1 MVSLSYADQDAPSPH
16 RPHHQ
21 QRQPGYTQQRR
32 ISTRRNRRVVS
43 TASIEREGEASLLSS
58 ISNLTNTIIGTGMLA
73 TPGAFK
79 WTGLLL
85 GMALILFCG
94 FTASLGLY
102 LLTRCAA
109 RVGGRKNS
117 FFTIASQALPAGAWW
132 FDLAIALK
140 CYGVSISYLIICGQ
154 LMPQVIISFFR
165 AFHRDIHQIPELFL
179 DRSFWILTLMILLI
193 PLCFL
198 RRLDSLRHTSYLSL
212 LAVFYLVVI
221 VLHYSLS
228 SDAKA
233 SLPPAGEIH
242 MIAVSRHTVSIF
254 PVFVFA
260 FTCAQNMLPVYN
272 ELFQNKERRVNT
284 AIASS
289 IGTGA
294 TVYLIVGVL
303 GYLSFGSNVGD
314 NIIAMYPST
323 SLFVCFG
330 RVSIIVLTI
339 FSYPLQVHPCRA
351 SLDKVFSRP
360 KRRQQILEA
369 AADAATF
376 RPLLAAPTPQHE
388 SLEPYRDNDNEDQD
402 VIEQAHTPDAA
413 ADEEQQIKSTRSF
426 SRRSIRDGDHANGN
440 GNDHAANHDDD
451 DDEDGDGDD
460 DDEIPLGKWCL
471 MTAGILSTT
480 FLISLL
486 VDDLSIILGFV
497 GSVGSTTISFILP
510 GILYTSLF
518 KDQPTSRLRK
528 AAIALAAWGCFVLVV
543 ALSAN
548 ILKLVNAPI
557 PASLLVTKLAR

>member
-1 MVSLSYADQDAPSPH
+1 MVTLTYAQDELG
-16 RPHHQ
+16 RPL
-21 QRQPGYTQQRR
+21 P
-32 ISTRRNRRVVS
+32 STRNPSHRRSQRVVS
-43 TASIEREGEASLLSS
+43 TASTYREGSASLASS

-79 WTGLLL
+79 YTGLLL
-85 GMALILFCG
+85 GAFLICFCG
-94 FTASLGLY
+94 FTAALGLY

-117 FFTIASQALPAGAWW
+117 FFTIASQALPAGAWY

-165 AFHRDIHQIPELFL
+165 AFHRDPDQIPTLFL
-179 DRSFWILTLMILLI
+179 DRSFWILALIFFLI

-212 LAVFYLVVI
+212 LAVFYLVII
-221 VLHYSLS
+221 VLHYSFS

-233 SLPPAGEIH
+233 SLPPKGEVELIN
-242 MIAVSRHTVSIF
+242 VSYHTISIF

-272 ELFQNKERRVNT
+272 ELFQNVQGRVNT
-284 AIASS
+284 AIGSS
-289 IGTGA
+289 IGTGGV
-294 TVYLIVGVL
+294 VYLIVGVL
-303 GYLSFGSNVGD
+303 GYLSFGNNVGD

-330 RVSIIVLTI
+330 RVSIIILTI

-351 SLDKVFSRP
+351 SLDKVLS
-360 KRRQQILEA
+360 KASRRQQILDDA
-369 AADAATF
+369 AASAILIRHDELCDDQDDQDNHDTI
-376 RPLLAAPTPQHE
+376 
-388 SLEPYRDNDNEDQD
+388 EPYRDEEDALSQSRTSPQYSQQQQPLQSQD
-402 VIEQAHTPDAA
+402 
-413 ADEEQQIKSTRSF
+413 S
-426 SRRSIRDGDHANGN
+426 
-440 GNDHAANHDDD
+440 
-451 DDEDGDGDD
+451 DED
-460 DDEIPLGKWCL
+460 IPLAKWCL

-480 FLISLL
+480 FIISLV

-510 GILYTSLF
+510 GVLYASLF
-518 KDQPTSRLRK
+518 ADEPNSRLRK
-528 AAIALAAWGCFVLVV
+528 AAIALTAWGCLVLVV

-548 ILKLVNAPI
+548 ILKLVHAQVPNSI
-557 PASLLVTKLAR
+557 LITKVAGNS

>member
-1 MVSLSYADQDAPSPH
+1 MVTLSYAQDDMTP
-16 RPHHQ
+16 
-21 QRQPGYTQQRR
+21 RR
-32 ISTRRNRRVVS
+32 ARRNVSRRNARVVS

-79 WTGLLL
+79 WTGLIVGIL
-85 GMALILFCG
+85 LILFCG
-94 FTASLGLY
+94 FTAALGLY

-117 FFTIASQALPAGAWW
+117 FFTIASQALPNGAYW

-154 LMPQVIISFFR
+154 LMPQVVISFFR
-165 AFHRDIHQIPELFL
+165 AFHRDIHQIPVLFL
-179 DRSFWILTLMILLI
+179 DRSFWILALMILLI

-198 RRLDSLRHTSYLSL
+198 RRLDSLRYTSYLSL

-242 MIAVSRHTVSIF
+242 LIDVSRHTISIF

-272 ELFQNKERRVNT
+272 ELFQNYERRVNT
-284 AIASS
+284 AIGSS
-289 IGTGA
+289 IGTGGV
-294 TVYLIVGVL
+294 VYLIVGVL

-351 SLDKVFSRP
+351 SLDKVFSKP
-360 KRRQQILEA
+360 SHRQHLLDVA
-369 AADAATF
+369 ASDS
-376 RPLLAAPTPQHE
+376 LLPSSNEHE
-388 SLEPYRDNDNEDQD
+388 SDLLEPYRD
-402 VIEQAHTPDAA
+402 
-413 ADEEQQIKSTRSF
+413 
-426 SRRSIRDGDHANGN
+426 
-440 GNDHAANHDDD
+440 DDD
-451 DDEDGDGDD
+451 TPATPTSASLRQTASAPIALDGADP
-460 DDEIPLGKWCL
+460 DEIPLGKWCL

-480 FLISLL
+480 FVVSLL

-510 GILYTSLF
+510 GILYASLF
-518 KDQPTSRLRK
+518 ADQPRSRMRK
-528 AAIALAAWGCFVLVV
+528 AAIALASWGGFVLVV

-548 ILKLVNAPI
+548 IYKLINAPV
-557 PASLLVTKLAR
+557 PSSLLVTKLSRRS

>member
-1 MVSLSYADQDAPSPH
+1 MVTLTYAQDEARRPPHPSHLRNPNT
-16 RPHHQ
+16 RNAS
-21 QRQPGYTQQRR
+21 RR
-32 ISTRRNRRVVS
+32 SQRVVS
-43 TASIEREGEASLLSS
+43 TASIERQGSASLVSS

-79 WTGLLL
+79 YTGLLL
-85 GMALILFCG
+85 GMFLIFFCG
-94 FTASLGLY
+94 FTAALGLY

-117 FFTIASQALPAGAWW
+117 FFTIASQALPAGAWY

-154 LMPQVIISFFR
+154 LMPQVIVSFFR
-165 AFHRDIHQIPELFL
+165 AFHRDVHEIPTLFL
-179 DRSFWILTLMILLI
+179 DRSFWILALITLLI

-221 VLHYSLS
+221 VLHYSFS
-228 SDAKA
+228 SEAKA
-233 SLPPAGEIH
+233 SLPPKGDVE
-242 MIAVSRHTVSIF
+242 MIAISYHTVSIF

-272 ELFQNKERRVNT
+272 ELFHNVEGRVNT
-284 AIASS
+284 AIGSS
-289 IGTGA
+289 IGTGGV
-294 TVYLIVGVL
+294 VYLIVGVL

-323 SLFVCFG
+323 SFFVCFG
-330 RVSIIVLTI
+330 RVSIIILTI

-351 SLDKVFSRP
+351 SLDKVFS
-360 KRRQQILEA
+360 KASRRQQILDDA
-369 AADAATF
+369 AASAS
-376 RPLLAAPTPQHE
+376 LLASE
-388 SLEPYRDNDNEDQD
+388 EEEEGEEEDEIEPYRD
-402 VIEQAHTPDAA
+402 
-413 ADEEQQIKSTRSF
+413 
-426 SRRSIRDGDHANGN
+426 
-440 GNDHAANHDDD
+440 
-451 DDEDGDGDD
+451 DEDAPPQPRQPTHQQQQQQQEQDLDE
-460 DDEIPLGKWCL
+460 EIPLGKWCL

-480 FLISLL
+480 FIISLL

-510 GILYTSLF
+510 GVLYASLF
-518 KDQPTSRLRK
+518 ADQPNSRLRK
-528 AAIALAAWGCFVLVV
+528 AAIALASWGCLVLVV

-548 ILKLVNAPI
+548 ILKLVNAQVPN
-557 PASLLVTKLAR
+557 SLIVTKVTNKL

>member
-1 MVSLSYADQDAPSPH
+1 MVHLTFADDGARHPPPSSH
-16 RPHHQ
+16 LRQHSSD
-21 QRQPGYTQQRR
+21 QRQRR
-32 ISTRRNRRVVS
+32 SRIVS
-43 TASIEREGEASLLSS
+43 TASIPPEGRASLISS

-79 WTGLLL
+79 YTGLLL
-85 GMALILFCG
+85 GAFLILFCG
-94 FTASLGLY
+94 LSAALGLY

-117 FFTIASQALPAGAWW
+117 FFTIASQALPAGAWY

-165 AFHRDIHQIPELFL
+165 AFHRDIHQIPTLFL
-179 DRSFWILTLMILLI
+179 DRSFWILALIILLI

-212 LAVFYLVVI
+212 LAVFYLVII
-221 VLHYSLS
+221 VLHYSFS
-228 SDAKA
+228 SDARA
-233 SLPPAGEIH
+233 SLPPKGDVE
-242 MIAVSRHTVSIF
+242 MINVSWHTISIF

-272 ELFQNKERRVNT
+272 ELFHNVEGRVNT
-284 AIASS
+284 AIGSS
-289 IGTGA
+289 IGTGGV
-294 TVYLIVGVL
+294 VYLIVGVL
-303 GYLSFGSNVGD
+303 GYLSFGGNVGD

-330 RVSIIVLTI
+330 RVSIIILTI

-351 SLDKVFSRP
+351 SLDKVFS
-360 KRRQQILEA
+360 KASTRQQMLDDA
-369 AADAATF
+369 AASAIS
-376 RPLLAAPTPQHE
+376 TPSE
-388 SLEPYRDNDNEDQD
+388 VVEPYRDNE
-402 VIEQAHTPDAA
+402 
-413 ADEEQQIKSTRSF
+413 DEEEDEREPL
-426 SRRSIRDGDHANGN
+426 ANG
-440 GNDHAANHDDD
+440 HAPPEPDQ
-451 DDEDGDGDD
+451 
-460 DDEIPLGKWCL
+460 EIPLAKWCL

-480 FLISLL
+480 FVISLL

-510 GILYTSLF
+510 GVLYASLF
-518 KDQPTSRLRK
+518 RDEPQSRLRK
-528 AAIALAAWGCFVLVV
+528 AAIALAAWGCVVLVV

-548 ILKLVNAPI
+548 ILKLIHAQVPN
-557 PASLLVTKLAR
+557 SLIVTKVTGRDLLW

>member
-1 MVSLSYADQDAPSPH
+1 MVTLTYAQDEARHPPLPSH
-16 RPHHQ
+16 LRH
-21 QRQPGYTQQRR
+21 TASTQRR
-32 ISTRRNRRVVS
+32 RSARIVS
-43 TASIEREGEASLLSS
+43 TASIAREGNASLVSS

-79 WTGLLL
+79 YTGLLL
-85 GMALILFCG
+85 GPALILFCG
-94 FTASLGLY
+94 FTAALGLY

-117 FFTIASQALPAGAWW
+117 FFTIASQALPAGAWY

-165 AFHRDIHQIPELFL
+165 AFHRDIHQIPTIFL
-179 DRSFWILTLMILLI
+179 DRSFWILALIILLI

-212 LAVFYLVVI
+212 LAVFYLVII
-221 VLHYSLS
+221 VLHYSFS

-233 SLPPAGEIH
+233 SLPPKGDVELVN
-242 MIAVSRHTVSIF
+242 VSWHTISIF

-272 ELFQNKERRVNT
+272 ELFHNSETRVNT

-289 IGTGA
+289 IGTGG

-303 GYLSFGSNVGD
+303 GYLSFGGNVGD

-351 SLDKVFSRP
+351 SLDKVFS
-360 KRRQQILEA
+360 KASRRQQIL
-369 AADAATF
+369 D
-376 RPLLAAPTPQHE
+376 
-388 SLEPYRDNDNEDQD
+388 
-402 VIEQAHTPDAA
+402 DAA
-413 ADEEQQIKSTRSF
+413 ASAITIPEEDEQQENGDSIRPYHDDEE
-426 SRRSIRDGDHANGN
+426 
-440 GNDHAANHDDD
+440 D
-451 DDEDGDGDD
+451 DDEEDAPLAPHAQQQPAQESDE
-460 DDEIPLGKWCL
+460 EIPLGKWCL

-480 FLISLL
+480 FIISLL

-510 GILYTSLF
+510 GVLYASLF
-518 KDQPTSRLRK
+518 RDQPDSRLRK
-528 AAIALAAWGCFVLVV
+528 AAIALAAWGCIVLVV

-548 ILKLVNAPI
+548 ILKLIHAQVPN
-557 PASLLVTKLAR
+557 SLLVTSITR

>member
-1 MVSLSYADQDAPSPH
+1 MVVVKYAQDEARHPPLPSRLRHSLSK
-16 RPHHQ
+16 
-21 QRQPGYTQQRR
+21 QRQRSAR
-32 ISTRRNRRVVS
+32 IVS
-43 TASIEREGEASLLSS
+43 TASIAPEGKATLVSS

-79 WTGLLL
+79 YTGLVLGPLL
-85 GMALILFCG
+85 IVFCG
-94 FTASLGLY
+94 FTAALGLY

-117 FFTIASQALPAGAWW
+117 FFTIASQALPAGAWY

-154 LMPQVIISFFR
+154 LMPQVIMSFFR
-165 AFHRDIHQIPELFL
+165 AFNRDVHQIPQLFL
-179 DRSFWILTLMILLI
+179 DRSFWILALIILLI

-212 LAVFYLVVI
+212 LAVLYLVII
-221 VLHYSLS
+221 VLHYSFS

-233 SLPPAGEIH
+233 TLPPKGE
-242 MIAVSRHTVSIF
+242 VELVNLSWHTISIF

-272 ELFQNKERRVNT
+272 ELFNNHERRVNS
-284 AIASS
+284 AIVSS

-303 GYLSFGSNVGD
+303 GYLSFGGNVGD

-330 RVSIIVLTI
+330 RVSIIILTI

-351 SLDKVFSRP
+351 SLDKVFSRAS
-360 KRRQQILEA
+360 RRQQIL
-369 AADAATF
+369 D
-376 RPLLAAPTPQHE
+376 
-388 SLEPYRDNDNEDQD
+388 
-402 VIEQAHTPDAA
+402 DAA
-413 ADEEQQIKSTRSF
+413 AASAMDGANEEADAIEPY
-426 SRRSIRDGDHANGN
+426 H
-440 GNDHAANHDDD
+440 D
-451 DDEDGDGDD
+451 DDEDAIDDEEAPLRPSSSQTTHQAAQASDD
-460 DDEIPLGKWCL
+460 DIPLAKWCF
-471 MTAGILSTT
+471 MTAAILSTT
-480 FLISLL
+480 FVISLL

-510 GILYTSLF
+510 GVLYASLF
-518 KDQPTSRLRK
+518 RDQPNSRLRK
-528 AAIALAAWGCFVLVV
+528 AAVALAAWGVIVLVV

-548 ILKLVNAPI
+548 ILKLVHAQVPS
-557 PASLLVTKLAR
+557 SLLVTTVAKGRP

>member
-1 MVSLSYADQDAPSPH
+1 MVTLTYAQDEARHPPLPSH
-16 RPHHQ
+16 LRH
-21 QRQPGYTQQRR
+21 TASTQRR
-32 ISTRRNRRVVS
+32 RSARIVS
-43 TASIEREGEASLLSS
+43 TASIAREGNASLVSS

-79 WTGLLL
+79 YTGLLL
-85 GMALILFCG
+85 GPALILFCG
-94 FTASLGLY
+94 FTAALGLY

-117 FFTIASQALPAGAWW
+117 FFTIASQALPAGAWY

-165 AFHRDIHQIPELFL
+165 AFHRDIHQIPTIFL
-179 DRSFWILTLMILLI
+179 DRSFWILALIILLI

-212 LAVFYLVVI
+212 LAVFYLVII
-221 VLHYSLS
+221 VLHYSFS

-233 SLPPAGEIH
+233 SLPPQGDVELVN
-242 MIAVSRHTVSIF
+242 VSWHTISIF

-272 ELFQNKERRVNT
+272 ELFHNSETRVNT

-289 IGTGA
+289 IGTGG

-303 GYLSFGSNVGD
+303 GYLSFGGNVGD

-351 SLDKVFSRP
+351 SLDKVFS
-360 KRRQQILEA
+360 KASRRQQIL
-369 AADAATF
+369 D
-376 RPLLAAPTPQHE
+376 
-388 SLEPYRDNDNEDQD
+388 
-402 VIEQAHTPDAA
+402 DAA
-413 ADEEQQIKSTRSF
+413 ASAIAIPEEDEHQENGD
-426 SRRSIRDGDHANGN
+426 SIRPY
-440 GNDHAANHDDD
+440 HDNEED
-451 DDEDGDGDD
+451 DDEEDAPLAPHAQQQPAQESDE
-460 DDEIPLGKWCL
+460 EIPLGKWCL

-480 FLISLL
+480 FIISLL
-486 VDDLSIILGFV
+486 VDDLSIVLGFV

-510 GILYTSLF
+510 GVLYASLF
-518 KDQPTSRLRK
+518 RDQPDSRLRK
-528 AAIALAAWGCFVLVV
+528 AAIALAAWGCIVLVV

-548 ILKLVNAPI
+548 ILKLIHAQVPN
-557 PASLLVTKLAR
+557 SLLVTSITRKA

>member
-1 MVSLSYADQDAPSPH
+1 MVVLKYAQDEARRPPPPSH
-16 RPHHQ
+16 L
-21 QRQPGYTQQRR
+21 RQATQNGR
-32 ISTRRNRRVVS
+32 TRSARVVS
-43 TASIEREGEASLLSS
+43 TASIAPEGKATLVSS
-58 ISNLTNTIIGTGMLA
+58 VSNLTNTIIGTGMLA

-79 WTGLLL
+79 YTGLLL
-85 GMALILFCG
+85 GPLLILFCG
-94 FTASLGLY
+94 FTAALGLY

-117 FFTIASQALPAGAWW
+117 FFTIASQALPAGAWY

-165 AFHRDIHQIPELFL
+165 AFHRDVHQIPELFL
-179 DRSFWILTLMILLI
+179 DRSFWILALIILLI

-212 LAVFYLVVI
+212 LAVFYLVII
-221 VLHYSLS
+221 VLHYSFS

-233 SLPPAGEIH
+233 SLPPKGDVELVN
-242 MIAVSRHTVSIF
+242 VSWHTISIF

-272 ELFQNKERRVNT
+272 ELFYNSEARVNT

-289 IGTGA
+289 IGTGGV
-294 TVYLIVGVL
+294 VYLIVGVL
-303 GYLSFGSNVGD
+303 GYLSFGGNVGD

-351 SLDKVFSRP
+351 SLDKVFS
-360 KRRQQILEA
+360 KASRRQQIL
-369 AADAATF
+369 D
-376 RPLLAAPTPQHE
+376 
-388 SLEPYRDNDNEDQD
+388 
-402 VIEQAHTPDAA
+402 DAA
-413 ADEEQQIKSTRSF
+413 ASAIATPQENGAIQPYHDDEE
-426 SRRSIRDGDHANGN
+426 
-440 GNDHAANHDDD
+440 
-451 DDEDGDGDD
+451 DEEEEEDTPLQSSLHPQPMQPSDE
-460 DDEIPLGKWCL
+460 EIPLGKWCL

-480 FLISLL
+480 FVISLL

-510 GILYTSLF
+510 GVLYASLF
-518 KDQPTSRLRK
+518 RDQPQSRLRK
-528 AAIALAAWGCFVLVV
+528 AAIALAAWGCLVLVV

-548 ILKLVNAPI
+548 ILKLIHVQVPS
-557 PASLLVTKLAR
+557 SLLVTSVASKG

>member
-1 MVSLSYADQDAPSPH
+1 MVTLTYAQDEARHPPHPRNPS
-16 RPHHQ
+16 RRRS
-21 QRQPGYTQQRR
+21 QR
-32 ISTRRNRRVVS
+32 IVS
-43 TASIEREGEASLLSS
+43 TASTYREGSASLISS

-79 WTGLLL
+79 YTGLLL
-85 GMALILFCG
+85 GAFLIFFCG
-94 FTASLGLY
+94 FTAALGLY

-117 FFTIASQALPAGAWW
+117 FFTIASQALPAGAWY

-165 AFHRDIHQIPELFL
+165 AFHRDIHEIPTLFL
-179 DRSFWILTLMILLI
+179 DRSFWILALIILLI

-212 LAVFYLVVI
+212 LAVFYLVII
-221 VLHYSLS
+221 VLHYSFS

-233 SLPPAGEIH
+233 SLPPKGDVEL
-242 MIAVSRHTVSIF
+242 IAVSYHTVSIF

-272 ELFQNKERRVNT
+272 ELFNNVEGRVNT
-284 AIASS
+284 AIGSS
-289 IGTGA
+289 IGTGGI
-294 TVYLIVGVL
+294 VYLIVGVL
-303 GYLSFGSNVGD
+303 GYISFGNNVGD

-330 RVSIIVLTI
+330 RVSIIILTI

-351 SLDKVFSRP
+351 SLDKVFS
-360 KRRQQILEA
+360 KASRRQQILDDA
-369 AADAATF
+369 AASAILIPEDREEDEDDAM
-376 RPLLAAPTPQHE
+376 
-388 SLEPYRDNDNEDQD
+388 EPYRD
-402 VIEQAHTPDAA
+402 
-413 ADEEQQIKSTRSF
+413 
-426 SRRSIRDGDHANGN
+426 
-440 GNDHAANHDDD
+440 
-451 DDEDGDGDD
+451 DEDAPLNPHSRAQQQQQPVAQESDE
-460 DDEIPLGKWCL
+460 EIPLGKWCL

-480 FLISLL
+480 FIISLL

-510 GILYTSLF
+510 GILYASLF
-518 KDQPTSRLRK
+518 RDEPTSRLRK

-548 ILKLVNAPI
+548 ILKLVHAQVPS
-557 PASLLVTKLAR
+557 SLLVTKVINRA

>member
-1 MVSLSYADQDAPSPH
+1 MVTLTYAQDEARHPPTPSH
-16 RPHHQ
+16 LRNASRRRS
-21 QRQPGYTQQRR
+21 QR
-32 ISTRRNRRVVS
+32 IVS
-43 TASIEREGEASLLSS
+43 TASTYREGSASLVSS

-79 WTGLLL
+79 YTGLLL
-85 GMALILFCG
+85 GPFLICFCG
-94 FTASLGLY
+94 FTAALGLY

-117 FFTIASQALPAGAWW
+117 FFTIASQALPAGAWY

-165 AFHRDIHQIPELFL
+165 AFHRDIHQIPTLFL
-179 DRSFWILTLMILLI
+179 DRSFWILALIILLI

-212 LAVFYLVVI
+212 LAVFYLVII
-221 VLHYSLS
+221 VLHYSFS
-228 SDAKA
+228 SDARA
-233 SLPPAGEIH
+233 SLPPKGDVEL
-242 MIAVSRHTVSIF
+242 IAVSYHTVSIF

-272 ELFQNKERRVNT
+272 ELFHNVEGRVNT
-284 AIASS
+284 AIGSS
-289 IGTGA
+289 IGTGGI
-294 TVYLIVGVL
+294 VYLIVGVL

-330 RVSIIVLTI
+330 RVSIIILTI

-351 SLDKVFSRP
+351 SLDKVFS
-360 KRRQQILEA
+360 KASRRQQILDQA
-369 AADAATF
+369 AASAILIPED
-376 RPLLAAPTPQHE
+376 REEDQDE
-388 SLEPYRDNDNEDQD
+388 GDDIEPYRD
-402 VIEQAHTPDAA
+402 
-413 ADEEQQIKSTRSF
+413 
-426 SRRSIRDGDHANGN
+426 
-440 GNDHAANHDDD
+440 
-451 DDEDGDGDD
+451 DEDATLRPNPHSHLPPQPESDE
-460 DDEIPLGKWCL
+460 EIPLGKWCL
-471 MTAGILSTT
+471 MTAAILSTT
-480 FLISLL
+480 FIISLL

-510 GILYTSLF
+510 GVLYASLF
-518 KDQPTSRLRK
+518 RDEPNSRLRK
-528 AAIALAAWGCFVLVV
+528 AAVALAAWGCLVLVV

-548 ILKLVNAPI
+548 ILKSIHAQVPN
-557 PASLLVTKLAR
+557 SLIVTKVISKP

>member
-1 MVSLSYADQDAPSPH
+1 MVTLSYAQEEAPP
-16 RPHHQ
+16 
-21 QRQPGYTQQRR
+21 RQPRR
-32 ISTRRNRRVVS
+32 LVSRRNARVLS

-79 WTGLLL
+79 WTGLLV
-85 GMALILFCG
+85 GVFLIFFCG
-94 FTASLGLY
+94 FTAALGLY

-117 FFTIASQALPAGAWW
+117 FFTIASQALPSGAYW

-154 LMPQVIISFFR
+154 LMPQVVISFFR
-165 AFHRDIHQIPELFL
+165 AFHRDIHQIPVLFL
-179 DRSFWILTLMILLI
+179 DRSFWILAFIILLI

-198 RRLDSLRHTSYLSL
+198 RRLDSLRYTSYLSL

-233 SLPPAGEIH
+233 SLPPAGEVH
-242 MIAVSRHTVSIF
+242 MINVSRHTVSIF

-272 ELFQNKERRVNT
+272 ELFQNHEARVNT
-284 AIASS
+284 AIGSS
-289 IGTGA
+289 IGTGGV
-294 TVYLIVGVL
+294 VYLIVGIL

-330 RVSIIVLTI
+330 RVSIIILTI

-360 KRRQQILEA
+360 SHRQHLLDA
-369 AADAATF
+369 AASDT
-376 RPLLAAPTPQHE
+376 LLPQQDGN
-388 SLEPYRDNDNEDQD
+388 SRDSIEPYRDDESS
-402 VIEQAHTPDAA
+402 VAAPSSRHTALPAALDGADPD
-413 ADEEQQIKSTRSF
+413 D
-426 SRRSIRDGDHANGN
+426 
-440 GNDHAANHDDD
+440 
-451 DDEDGDGDD
+451 
-460 DDEIPLGKWCL
+460 IPLGKWCL

-480 FLISLL
+480 FVISLL

-510 GILYTSLF
+510 GILYASLF
-518 KDQPTSRLRK
+518 ADQPRSRLRK
-528 AAIALAAWGCFVLVV
+528 AAIALASWGGFVLVV

-548 ILKLVNAPI
+548 IYKLINAPV
-557 PASLLVTKLAR
+557 PQSLLVTKLSRRFS

>member
-1 MVSLSYADQDAPSPH
+1 MVALT
-16 RPHHQ
+16 
-21 QRQPGYTQQRR
+21 YTQDEPRRPPPPSHLRNVSFNQRR
-32 ISTRRNRRVVS
+32 RSARVVS
-43 TASIEREGEASLLSS
+43 TASILPEGKASLVSS
-58 ISNLTNTIIGTGMLA
+58 VSNLTNTIIGTGMLA

-79 WTGLLL
+79 YTGLLL
-85 GMALILFCG
+85 GAFLIFFCG
-94 FTASLGLY
+94 FTAALGLY

-117 FFTIASQALPAGAWW
+117 FFTIASQALPAGAWY

-165 AFHRDIHQIPELFL
+165 AFHRDIHQIPEIFL
-179 DRSFWILTLMILLI
+179 DRSFWILALIILLI

-212 LAVFYLVVI
+212 LAVFYLVII
-221 VLHYSLS
+221 VLHYSFS

-233 SLPPAGEIH
+233 SLPPKGDVDMVNI
-242 MIAVSRHTVSIF
+242 SWHTISIF

-272 ELFQNKERRVNT
+272 ELFQNTHGRVST
-284 AIASS
+284 AIGSS
-289 IGTGA
+289 IGTGGV
-294 TVYLIVGVL
+294 VYLIVGVL
-303 GYLSFGSNVGD
+303 GYLSFGGNVGD

-330 RVSIIVLTI
+330 RVSIIILTI

-351 SLDKVFSRP
+351 SLDKVFS
-360 KRRQQILEA
+360 KASTRQRML
-369 AADAATF
+369 D
-376 RPLLAAPTPQHE
+376 
-388 SLEPYRDNDNEDQD
+388 
-402 VIEQAHTPDAA
+402 DAA
-413 ADEEQQIKSTRSF
+413 ASAIQVPQQRQDAMEPYHDNESEDEESAPLQSDPQQALQAS
-426 SRRSIRDGDHANGN
+426 
-440 GNDHAANHDDD
+440 
-451 DDEDGDGDD
+451 DE
-460 DDEIPLGKWCL
+460 EIPLGKWCL

-480 FLISLL
+480 FIISLL

-510 GILYTSLF
+510 GVLYASLF
-518 KDQPTSRLRK
+518 RDQPDSRLRK
-528 AAIALAAWGCFVLVV
+528 AAIALAAWGCLVLVV

-548 ILKLVNAPI
+548 ILKLVHAQVPN
-557 PASLLVTKLAR
+557 SLLVRPLQR

>member
-1 MVSLSYADQDAPSPH
+1 MVTLTYAQDEARHPPTPSH
-16 RPHHQ
+16 LRHASRRRS
-21 QRQPGYTQQRR
+21 QR
-32 ISTRRNRRVVS
+32 IVS
-43 TASIEREGEASLLSS
+43 TASTYREGSASLISS

-79 WTGLLL
+79 YTGLLL
-85 GMALILFCG
+85 GPFLICFCG
-94 FTASLGLY
+94 FTAALGLY

-117 FFTIASQALPAGAWW
+117 FFTIASQALPAGAWY

-165 AFHRDIHQIPELFL
+165 AFHRDIHQIPTIFL
-179 DRSFWILTLMILLI
+179 DRSFWILALIILLI

-212 LAVFYLVVI
+212 LAVFYLVII
-221 VLHYSLS
+221 VLHYSFS

-233 SLPPAGEIH
+233 SLPPKGDVEL
-242 MIAVSRHTVSIF
+242 IAVSYHTVSIF

-272 ELFQNKERRVNT
+272 ELFHNVERRVNT
-284 AIASS
+284 AIGSS
-289 IGTGA
+289 IGTGGI
-294 TVYLIVGVL
+294 VYLIVGVL

-330 RVSIIVLTI
+330 RVSIIILTI

-351 SLDKVFSRP
+351 SLDKVFS
-360 KRRQQILEA
+360 KASRRQQILDQA
-369 AADAATF
+369 AASAVLIPEDREEDQDQGDTI
-376 RPLLAAPTPQHE
+376 
-388 SLEPYRDNDNEDQD
+388 EPYRD
-402 VIEQAHTPDAA
+402 
-413 ADEEQQIKSTRSF
+413 
-426 SRRSIRDGDHANGN
+426 
-440 GNDHAANHDDD
+440 
-451 DDEDGDGDD
+451 DEDAPLQPSSCPQVPLQPESDE
-460 DDEIPLGKWCL
+460 EIPLAKWCL

-480 FLISLL
+480 FIISLL

-510 GILYTSLF
+510 GILYASLF
-518 KDQPTSRLRK
+518 SDEPNSRLRK
-528 AAIALAAWGCFVLVV
+528 AAIALAAWGCLVLVV

-548 ILKLVNAPI
+548 ILKLIHSQVPN
-557 PASLLVTKLAR
+557 SLIVTKVISKT